1 MLHVVLHVDVN
12 LLITSFVARSIN
24 RDKKGYNKGDGALIV
39 GAFFRKYARESVLA
53 KISLGTFPNIN
64 IAPKNKNKKAAVD
77 FVKSS
82 RQFFHHEMVKCFD
95 EFNRSIGKMITLQ
108 TGRKMTFSKAIILAI
123 YGDFPAASKC
133 TVTGSACPQCFR
145 MQKDFAIPPT
155 DGLFTLRTPPEV
167 EARRNIL
174 TRIGVN
180 NPKAAKKKAKLLGIS
195 MQLRSGWEVQ
205 DDQHGF
211 TPFGPNTEKDN
222 VYQNT
227 PQLMLH
233 GQDEGI
239 TMKICVG
246 IVKATIAE
254 GSLKPNHNVT
264 SASYAIIVHFKY
276 IIYDAIT
283 VH

>member
-1 MLHVVLHVDVN
+1 M
-12 LLITSFVARSIN
+12 
-24 RDKKGYNKGDGALIV
+24 

-53 KISLGTFPNIN
+53 KVSLGTFPNIN
-64 IAPKNKNKKAAVD
+64 IAPKNKNKKAAVN

-82 RQFFHHEMVKCFD
+82 RQFFHHEMLKCFD
-95 EFNRSIGKMITLQ
+95 EFNRSEGKTITLQ
-108 TGRKMTFSKAIILAI
+108 TGENMTFSKAIILAI

-155 DGLFTLRTPPEV
+155 DGLFTLRTPAQV
-167 EARRNIL
+167 ETRRNIL
-174 TRIGVN
+174 TRIAVN
-180 NPKAAKKKAKLLGIS
+180 NPKQANKKAKLLGIS
-195 MQLRSGWEVQ
+195 MQLRSGWEVPI
-205 DDQHGF
+205 DQHGF
-211 TPFGPNTEKDN
+211 TPFGPDPEKDN

-227 PQLMLH
+227 PQVMLH

-254 GSLKPNHNVT
+254 ASMTTNHNAT
-264 SASYAIIVHFKY
+264 SVSCAINVHLKHIMYNVINVLGTIVC
-276 IIYDAIT
+276 
-283 VH
+283 VL